1 LNMKGKNIAFHTG
14 KSGRL
19 FFQVNTQKAA
29 LLLLLPILLC
39 SCATKDKTTVYDF
52 QAAPLF
58 GMIYDHDNTPCSN
71 VRTRID
77 GTDGPVS
84 DINGRFI
91 VQSLSRG
98 EHHIVFTKE
107 GYETES
113 LTFQFLN
120 INQVLYVRMIS
131 FEQLLEKVED
141 AIEYQRWEEGEEL
154 LQRAEQIKQNNPLAR
169 YLHAILLKEK
179 GNAEKAVKILL
190 GILHSGFKGP
200 YVYLALGDLYQYRLQ
215 NIPEAARY
223 LEEYLELEVNREVQK
238 RLEELKREMG
248 NRNTEQ

>member
-1 LNMKGKNIAFHTG
+1 M
-14 KSGRL
+14 
-19 FFQVNTQKAA
+19 NTQKGA
-29 LLLLLPILLC
+29 LLFLLPLLLC
-39 SCATKDKTTVYDF
+39 SCATREKTTVYDF
-52 QAAPLF
+52 QTAPLF
-58 GMIYDHDNTPCSN
+58 GMIYDHDNVPCAN
-71 VRTRID
+71 VKTRID

-113 LTFQFLN
+113 LIFQFLN

-141 AIEYQRWEEGEEL
+141 AIEYHRWEEGEEL
-154 LQRAEQIKQNNPLAR
+154 LERAEQIQQNNPLAR

-179 GNAEKAVKILL
+179 GETEKSVEILL
-190 GILHSGFKGP
+190 GILRTGFKGP
-200 YVYLALGDLYQYRLQ
+200 YVYLALGDLYQYRLGD
-215 NIPEAARY
+215 IPEAAHY
-223 LEEYLELEVNREVQK
+223 LEEYLKLEANREVQK
-238 RLEELKREMG
+238 RLEELKEEM
-248 NRNTEQ
+248 RKKNTVQ